1 MMDEDDGDED
11 DDAAATCDD
20 ELSIAIPTGLDVIF
34 SRIKDEELM
43 LLMLSTIALLPLRS
57 IGRPKMQYV
66 PWSLSTSP
74 FMHGMY
80 STVEL

>member
-1 MMDEDDGDED
+1 MRDEDDDDED
-11 DDAAATCDD
+11 DDAAAICDD

-66 PWSLSTSP
+66 P
-74 FMHGMY
+74 
-80 STVEL
+80 